1 MTTAAE
7 LASYASSFPSFR
19 NRIINGNLSNPINQQ
34 GILMIVGTTMDQLIC
49 IRALKTKTSTMG
61 RM

>member
-19 NRIINGNLSNPINQQ
+19 NRIINGNQSNPINQQ
-34 GILMIVGTTMDQLIC
+34 GNEPLLADEPEGQT
-49 IRALKTKTSTMG
+49 A
-61 RM
+61 